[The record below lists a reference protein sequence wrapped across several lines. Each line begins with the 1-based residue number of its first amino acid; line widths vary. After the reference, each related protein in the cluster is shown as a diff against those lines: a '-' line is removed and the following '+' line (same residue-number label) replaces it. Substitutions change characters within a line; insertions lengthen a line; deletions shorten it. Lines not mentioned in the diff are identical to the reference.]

1 MIDEGTLEEL
11 DYSLKERKRDRKMRK
26 RGLMERHGKRRSR
39 GTRENE
45 SERKRVRKRN

>member
-26 RGLMERHGKRRSR
+26 RGLMERHGKRRYR

-45 SERKRVRKRN
+45 